1 MSFKAGDKVL
11 CIREKDIPTFVGT
24 VWVVVRFEEDID
36 LIYCQN
42 RELFYNKIIPSKE
55 DLFPFRKNEIVL
67 VTPLIEELL

>member
-11 CIREKDIPTFVGT
+11 CIQEKDIPAFVGT
-24 VWVVVRFEEDID
+24 VWVVVRFEEDFD

-42 RELFYNKIIPSKE
+42 IELFYNKIIPSRE

>member
-11 CIREKDIPTFVGT
+11 CIRENDIPTFVGT
-24 VWVVVRFEEDID
+24 VWLVVSCEEDVD
-36 LIYCQN
+36 LIYCRN
-42 RELFYNKIIPSKE
+42 RELFCNKLLPKKE

>member
-11 CIREKDIPTFVGT
+11 CIQEKDIPTFVGT
-24 VWVVVRFEEDID
+24 VWVVVRSEEDVD

-42 RELFYNKIIPSKE
+42 RELFCNKIIPFRE